1 MFRSYEHWELKLKGI
16 AAAESAPSR
25 VTSTSS
31 TKVSTIGSSG
41 NSAYALASKRSGAV
55 KGQASPV
62 VQPMNKIDAAPVIV
76 PRNTPGAEPVVVR
89 PVEIS
94 STAPLLHL
102 ISAQINDSGRGN
114 NSKNIGDGN
123 QSAEIGS
130 LGRKSPTHRGS
141 IQVLIYYVLKH
152 QTMECL
158 LLVKTSLASGLD
170 LGNLEE
176 PTPLDLLNEV
186 YCYFV
191 DIYCIIFITKP
202 CFHPCALPAY

>member
-1 MFRSYEHWELKLKGI
+1 MFRSYEHWELKLKRI

-31 TKVSTIGSSG
+31 TKVSTIGSSTT
-41 NSAYALASKRSGAV
+41 SAYAFASKRSGAV

-62 VQPMNKIDAAPVIV
+62 VPPMSKIGSAPVIV

-89 PVEIS
+89 PVEIT
-94 STAPLLHL
+94 STGPLLHL

-130 LGRKSPTHRGS
+130 LGRKSPTHRGRMHPGANLLCS
-141 IQVLIYYVLKH
+141 ETPNDGVSVVGENEAGKWIGPGKFRRTDSFGSQRGI
-152 QTMECL
+152 L
-158 LLVKTSLASGLD
+158 LLCSH
-170 LGNLEE
+170 
-176 PTPLDLLNEV
+176 LL
-186 YCYFV
+186 YYFH
-191 DIYCIIFITKP
+191 Y
-202 CFHPCALPAY
+202 